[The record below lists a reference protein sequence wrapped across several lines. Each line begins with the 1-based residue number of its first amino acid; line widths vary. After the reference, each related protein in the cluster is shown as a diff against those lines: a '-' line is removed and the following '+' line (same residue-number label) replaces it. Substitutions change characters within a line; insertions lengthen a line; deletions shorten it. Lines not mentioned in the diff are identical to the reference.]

1 MNSAKGVKKYKGV
14 KYSTDVVYLTGLLP
28 PGNTGVNHSK
38 GTTYVSDA
46 TLLLIRLRKTFRP
59 TAGQPFLPSRF
70 YKKLVRCKS
79 VHAQLLV
86 TLVCDDRWQILWGYS
101 LHIVLHQVLFLHM

>member
-38 GTTYVSDA
+38 GTTYVSDVIA
-46 TLLLIRLRKTFRP
+46 DPLAKDISTDGRTALLTIT
-59 TAGQPFLPSRF
+59 
-70 YKKLVRCKS
+70 
-79 VHAQLLV
+79 
-86 TLVCDDRWQILWGYS
+86 IL
-101 LHIVLHQVLFLHM
+101 